1 MGFKCGIVG
10 LPNVGKSTLFNALT
24 KSSIAA
30 ENFPFCTI
38 EPNIGVVNVPDN
50 RLEKIYKI
58 AGSKELIPAHTTFV
72 DIAGIVKGA
81 SKGEGLGNAFLA
93 NIREVN
99 AIVHVVRCFKNN
111 NITHVH
117 GDINPVD
124 DLELIQTE
132 LALSD
137 LQALQSKIN
146 KYQKSIKSHDPKL
159 KQEYEIL
166 RILESMISKNKI
178 PSINEFKDNDM
189 NFVKSLNLLSSKPFF
204 VIANIS
210 EDLNN
215 NHINKLQEWCEHK
228 GISLI
233 PANIKNEYEIASLD
247 SDEKQEYL
255 KLLEINEPVLEKLIR
270 TGYALLGKETYF
282 TTGPKETRAWT
293 IQQGSLA
300 PKAAG
305 KIHSDFEK
313 GFIKAEVISFDD
325 YLNYEGYLGAKE
337 AGALRLEGKDYIVQD
352 GDIILF
358 KHNV

>member
-1 MGFKCGIVG
+1 MVA
-10 LPNVGKSTLFNALT
+10 LGK
-24 KSSIAA
+24 
-30 ENFPFCTI
+30 
-38 EPNIGVVNVPDN
+38 
-50 RLEKIYKI
+50 
-58 AGSKELIPAHTTFV
+58 GS
-72 DIAGIVKGA
+72 
-81 SKGEGLGNAFLA
+81 
-93 NIREVN
+93 
-99 AIVHVVRCFKNN
+99 
-111 NITHVH
+111 
-117 GDINPVD
+117 
-124 DLELIQTE
+124 
-132 LALSD
+132 
-137 LQALQSKIN
+137 
-146 KYQKSIKSHDPKL
+146 
-159 KQEYEIL
+159 
-166 RILESMISKNKI
+166 
-178 PSINEFKDNDM
+178 
-189 NFVKSLNLLSSKPFF
+189 FVKSLNLLSSKPFF